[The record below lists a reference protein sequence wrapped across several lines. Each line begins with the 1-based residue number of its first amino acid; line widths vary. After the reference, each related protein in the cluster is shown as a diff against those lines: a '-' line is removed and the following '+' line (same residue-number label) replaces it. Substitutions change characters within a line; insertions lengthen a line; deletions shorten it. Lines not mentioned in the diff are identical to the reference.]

1 MSFFDSIDSPV
12 ETDLLV
18 SFFDLTNFI
27 KITNSHSGLELFGLL
42 SDFYELADQI
52 IRECDGRIIKFIGDA
67 GLIVFEPQNADR
79 GIKAL
84 IKLQKKA
91 EAFFES
97 RKVHTRLIVK
107 AHFGP
112 AACGKIRSGDGR
124 RLDVFGETV
133 NTAATLASKG
143 FAISPQAFRKLSAET
158 RKIFHKLTPPVTY
171 IIANH

>member
-1 MSFFDSIDSPV
+1 MSFFDSIDAPV

-18 SFFDLTNFI
+18 SFFDLTNFV

-42 SDFYELADQI
+42 SDFYEMTDRI
-52 IRECDGRIIKFIGDA
+52 IRENGGRIIKFIGDA

-79 GIKAL
+79 GVKAL
-84 IKLQKKA
+84 MRLQKDS
-91 EAFFES
+91 ETFFES

-107 AHFGP
+107 AHFGS
-112 AACGKIRSGDGR
+112 AACGKICSGGGR

-158 RKIFHKLTPPVTY
+158 RKLFHKLTPPITY
-171 IIANH
+171 VITNG